1 MGGGNVTA
9 SSLGLIA
16 GLLLGIA
23 AAIGGFGGFLVALV
37 LGAVGYA
44 IAGHV
49 AGEIDLTQLT
59 RARER

>member
-1 MGGGNVTA
+1 MTA

-44 IAGHV
+44 IAGQV